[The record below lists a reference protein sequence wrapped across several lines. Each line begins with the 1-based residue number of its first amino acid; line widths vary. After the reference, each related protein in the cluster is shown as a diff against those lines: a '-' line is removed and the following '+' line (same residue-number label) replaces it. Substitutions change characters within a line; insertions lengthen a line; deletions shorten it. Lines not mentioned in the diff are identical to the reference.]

1 MLMLMLMLLLLL
13 LLPWP
18 RDDVLLLLSHWISI
32 MSDGV
37 AKEEDQPRATVRR
50 SMLKMMKKRLSCIA
64 EEEAD
69 DNDENV
75 STSWC

>member
-1 MLMLMLMLLLLL
+1 
-13 LLPWP
+13 
-18 RDDVLLLLSHWISI
+18 

-37 AKEEDQPRATVRR
+37 AKEEDHQPRATVRR

-69 DNDENV
+69 DDENV